1 MKRFLIRSVLFALLV
16 IGAIGFVCVA
26 EIVAE
31 LRAYREELVAPDSA
45 RVVVCNDSQT
55 GAAIDPEFDPVFFN
69 FSAHGRALDQAYLTL
84 IDILD
89 RNGGDRLKTVVFDV
103 SPASAVGSFT
113 GPLDQMGYSGKYWLV
128 HYLHH
133 RESTRDF
140 SGGLVVARDNLVG
153 RRLRLFWRK
162 VRGKKDFTSSLKGEF
177 ITTDIVDKRDCPMR
191 YWGLLQAKACSA
203 AEAGNLTATSPF
215 ATHVLDRVVAL
226 TRARGVRLVL
236 MTTPW
241 NRDLREAC
249 GEARLAVFSKAVAD
263 FAASRGCPY
272 LDFLRLEL
280 AENEWGDGNHLN
292 HAGAR
297 VFTRQ
302 LKAALQTIESV
313 AQ

>member
-1 MKRFLIRSVLFALLV
+1 MKRFLVRVTAFVLLV
-16 IGAIGFVCVA
+16 TGVIGSVCVA

-31 LRAYREELVAPDSA
+31 LKAYREELTAPDSA

-55 GAAIDPEFDPVFFN
+55 GAAIDSEFDPSFFN

-84 IDILD
+84 IDLLD
-89 RNGGDRLKTVVFDV
+89 RNGSEKLKTVVFDV

-128 HYLHH
+128 HYLHR

-177 ITTDIVDKRDCPMR
+177 ITTDIVDKTGCPTR
-191 YWGLLQAKACSA
+191 YWGLLQAKARSASA
-203 AEAGNLTATSPF
+203 AGDLTSSSPF
-215 ATHVLDRVVAL
+215 ATLVLDKVVSL
-226 TRARGVRLVL
+226 CRERNVKLVL

-241 NRDLREAC
+241 NADLRAAC
-249 GEARLAVFSKAVAD
+249 GEECLAAFSKAVSD
-263 FAASRGCPY
+263 YAASRNCTY
-272 LDFLRLEL
+272 LDFLRMEL
-280 AENEWGDGNHLN
+280 ADEEWGDGNHLN

-297 VFTRQ
+297 VFTRR
-302 LKAALQTIESV
+302 LRAALEKEGLR
-313 AQ
+313 